1 MLSEPS
7 VPPEQ
12 NPFVLCSAMVQTD
25 KVSLPNNVPFFTL
38 SFFFCSPC
46 FSFYSYSKKEILKSE
61 GRELLCCADLLCV

>member
-25 KVSLPNNVPFFTL
+25 KVSLPNNVPFFTRL
-38 SFFFCSPC
+38 
-46 FSFYSYSKKEILKSE
+46 FSFVVRVFPFIAIPKKILKRE